1 MVSLPVC
8 MALHV
13 TGGFNVS
20 SPKIVGVSCAFVLC
34 LGLSNVTGA
43 AEAEFGLSTGVE
55 DTQSCTDK
63 NVERE
68 VGVMKCRE
76 ILREARGT
84 DTIEGKVLRVEGDN
98 YLIKRFDGREVR
110 LRTDANTQRT
120 GPIRQ
125 GDRIEALVNEKNHEQ
140 VLYIRPTK

>member
-1 MVSLPVC
+1 MI
-8 MALHV
+8 
-13 TGGFNVS
+13 S
-20 SPKIVGVSCAFVLC
+20 SSKILGVSCAFVL
-34 LGLSNVTGA
+34 GVGVSNVSG
-43 AEAEFGLSTGVE
+43 EAQFGLSSGVE

-76 ILREARGT
+76 TLREEARGFGIIQGT
-84 DTIEGKVLRVEGDN
+84 VLRVDGNN
-98 YLIKRFDGREVR
+98 YLVQRSDGREVR
-110 LRTDANTQRT
+110 LHTDENTQRV

-125 GDRIEALVNEKNHEQ
+125 GDRIEAEVDETNSRDQ

>member
-1 MVSLPVC
+1 M
-8 MALHV
+8 
-13 TGGFNVS
+13 S
-20 SPKIVGVSCAFVLC
+20 SVV
-34 LGLSNVTGA
+34 
-43 AEAEFGLSTGVE
+43 
-55 DTQSCTDK
+55 
-63 NVERE
+63 
-68 VGVMKCRE
+68 
-76 ILREARGT
+76 T

-98 YLIKRFDGREVR
+98 YLIERFDGREVR